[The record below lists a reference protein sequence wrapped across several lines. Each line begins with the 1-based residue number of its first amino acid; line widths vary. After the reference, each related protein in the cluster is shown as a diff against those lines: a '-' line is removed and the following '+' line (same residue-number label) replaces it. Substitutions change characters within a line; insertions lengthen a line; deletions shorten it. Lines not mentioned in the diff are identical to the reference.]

1 MASAAAVPETRGT
14 ASRAVLDSPD
24 LMSRCLEYVPD
35 YYPEVAAVSRTFRA
49 TAAQKLQRALT
60 FVREKGERTLGF
72 AISESAKAAFD
83 EANVNYHMS
92 SSYGGE
98 HAMENWVVKRELS
111 EDAVAMFRFAWVA
124 APGETMSAVGR
135 WGQVARYRFLIQV
148 EDSYWNTLYFRNE
161 NGRWTSKDRHG
172 RSSYARTVASFEG
185 AYRFMAARVGSDDLL
200 RFSKGLAEIYYDF
213 HVKNGVMAGWTE
225 LLLDGLLDSILAQ
238 WSDPRLMVSFIFGPI
253 ADIAY
258 FESDDEL
265 SNKYDCK
272 RFIDYMCQKK
282 PKHADAFRQAY
293 EDMMTITEEYE
304 ASESWFPEH
313 GLEYGRRVAV
323 AQVWGAAPP

>member
-124 APGETMSAVGR
+124 APGETMSVVGR
-135 WGQVARYRFLIQV
+135 WGELARNRFLIQV
-148 EDSYWNTLYFRNE
+148 EDGDWNTLFFRKE
-161 NGRWTSKDRHG
+161 NGRWTDKDRHG
-172 RSSYARTVASFEG
+172 LDNYARIVASFEG

-200 RFSKGLAEIYYDF
+200 RFSKGLEEMYSDF
-213 HVKNGVMAGWTE
+213 HVKNGCMVTWSE
-225 LLLDGLLDSILAQ
+225 LLFDGLQDSILAQ

-253 ADIAY
+253 ADITED
-258 FESDDEL
+258 ESDCL
-265 SNKYDCK
+265 STKSDCK
-272 RFIDYMCQKK
+272 HIIDYMCEDK

-293 EDMMTITEEYE
+293 EDMMTITKEYE
-304 ASESWFPEH
+304 ACESWFPQY

-323 AQVWGAAPP
+323 AQVWGPAPP